1 MGASADFDNLL
12 DQYHGALD
20 LFVRGNPQPLTD
32 LFSREEDVTL
42 GNPFGPFARGFDQ
55 AKQTMARAA
64 SNYRDGE
71 VTGFESVAQ
80 SVASQIAYTVEVE
93 NFRTKVAG
101 GHDLVPI
108 ALRCTTI
115 YRLEDEGWRVVHRHA
130 DPITTAQSPESVI
143 AKQ

>member
-1 MGASADFDNLL
+1 VGASEGFGKILE
-12 DQYHGALD
+12 QYHAALD
-20 LFVRGNPQPLTD
+20 VFVRGDPKPLAD
-32 LFSREEDVTL
+32 LFSTRNDATL
-42 GNPFGPFARGFDQ
+42 GNPFGPFALGFEQ

-64 SNYRDGE
+64 ANYRDGE
-71 VTGFESVAQ
+71 AMGFDTVVQNVGSDL
-80 SVASQIAYTVEVE
+80 AYTVEVE

-101 GHDLVPI
+101 GADLVPI
-108 ALRCTTI
+108 ALRCTTV